1 MRQAAPR
8 RGELPASYE
17 AERAVLASALLDSD
31 QVKKEGVYSAL
42 QTSDFFW
49 EENRIVWDA
58 VTSCVERGEAVTLP
72 TVAHMMAELGT
83 IDRLDQ
89 LFKEGAEVYLV
100 LLNENW
106 YSSIG
111 CSAFARMVKK
121 YSERRE
127 AINRGARIVREA
139 YQGQTKSGWVK

>member
-17 AERAVLASALLDSD
+17 SERAVLASALLDSD

-58 VTSCVERGEAVTLP
+58 VTTCVERGDPVTIP
-72 TVAHMMAELGT
+72 TVAYMMAEMGT

-106 YSSIG
+106 YSALG
-111 CSAFARMVKK
+111 CKAFASMVKK
-121 YSERRE
+121 YSDMRER
-127 AINRGARIVREA
+127 INQGAKMVREG
-139 YQGQTKSGWVK
+139 YQGQTKLGWVK

>member
-1 MRQAAPR
+1 M
-8 RGELPASYE
+8 
-17 AERAVLASALLDSD
+17 LASALLDSD
-31 QVKKEGVYSAL
+31 QVKREGVYSTL

-58 VTSCVERGEAVTLP
+58 VMACVERGDPVALP
-72 TVAHMMAELGT
+72 TVAHQMEQAGT

-111 CSAFARMVKK
+111 CSAFARMVKDH
-121 YSERRE
+121 SERRE
-127 AINRGARIVREA
+127 RINRGAKMVREG
-139 YQGQTKSGWVK
+139 YEGKRGGWVRP